1 MIGCHFYDFSMF
13 HDNGNMDIA
22 KLCLHPYVFH
32 GPIRMKKMINGLLV
46 NAHILHRMGNFTIFY
61 LQSSIFIFTVSDHFV
76 HPMME

>member
-1 MIGCHFYDFSMF
+1 MF

-46 NAHILHRMGNFTIFY
+46 NAHIL
-61 LQSSIFIFTVSDHFV
+61 Q
-76 HPMME
+76 